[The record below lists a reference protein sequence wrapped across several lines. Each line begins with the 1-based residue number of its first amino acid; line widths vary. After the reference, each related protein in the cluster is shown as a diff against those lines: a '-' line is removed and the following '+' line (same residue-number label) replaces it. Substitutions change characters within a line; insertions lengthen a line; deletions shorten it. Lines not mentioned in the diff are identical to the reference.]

1 MFLFVVM
8 AESEKTLCGF
18 CHQGKEREI
27 DCGTLHIHLEKDGK
41 TAAHKMCMVCSIMRF
56 LPSASKLRQGNIF
69 RSVCQEFCPHGGG
82 CLPQCML
89 GYTPLGRHPPPQQT
103 ATAADGK
110 HPTGMHS
117 CFTVCSGEKNLKYV
131 TGSQCILK
139 CIA

>member
-27 DCGTLHIHLEKDGK
+27 DCGTLYIHLEKDGK

-82 CLPQCML
+82 VCLSACWD
-89 GYTPLGRHPPPQQT
+89 TPPQQT
-103 ATAADGK
+103 ATAADGT